1 MDLKSRIRRRR
12 RTGTTATLVLDYEAI
27 SPIAHVSEPTGRGPV
42 LERLLDYLD
51 PVFDGDLPPNA
62 YVWGPIGAGKSAVVT
77 ALWANLEAQLSESQS
92 VIHTTTRSQ
101 TANAPQFV
109 YVDSREASSTFAQY
123 RAILDAISDESVP
136 EKGIGTDTL
145 GTRLTDSLRAG
156 SDSVLVAVDHVGE
169 PETPDLATVADRLD
183 PFGESLTWVAVGR
196 TDPQTLAV
204 DLPPERIELPA
215 YRRHD
220 LVDILTSRASEGLA
234 ERALQHEQT
243 REIADWAEGNAHDAF
258 AALFGA
264 ADRAARKGRSRV
276 HSEDITAGMMDVP
289 RPSPTPPRSI
299 SPPAPSSDSSTN
311 SPRPASSNASSG
323 NPATTPTAVP
333 PAASNR
339 GSRSPCS
346 DASTTSERSRRSPTD
361 SGPVTCPSCDG
372 TVERRSPSDSRP
384 VPGPVYGESAAVPHR
399 RTRDRSPVPR
409 ATEPSRDAHR
419 RIRVRSPVPS
429 VLALATAPIT
439 PTSSPRFVSC
449 RSGTFDITASAR
461 RSRTGSSTS
470 PGLFSATAPPT

>member
-77 ALWANLEAQLSESQS
+77 ALWANLAGQLSESQS

-101 TANAPQFV
+101 TTNAPQFV

-145 GTRLTDSLRAG
+145 ETRLTNSLRAG
-156 SDSVLVAVDHVGE
+156 GASVLVAVDHVGE

-183 PFGESLTWVAVGR
+183 SLGASLTWVAVGR
-196 TDPQTLAV
+196 TNPETLAV

-243 REIADWAEGNAHDAF
+243 RDIADWAEGNAHDAF

-264 ADRAARKGRSRV
+264 ADRAARKGRSRI

-289 RPSPTPPRSI
+289 RPC
-299 SPPAPSSDSSTN
+299 SSLGRVMALPQNRQLVLRTFVDLDEHARESVE
-311 SPRPASSNASSG
+311 R
-323 NPATTPTAVP
+323 TTEAIAD
-333 PAASNR
+333 AASVDLT
-339 GSRSPCS
+339 P
-346 DASTTSERSRRSPTD
+346 
-361 SGPVTCPSCDG
+361 G
-372 TVERRSPSDSRP
+372 TVKRFLYELAETGIIERVQRETGDDSHGRP
-384 VPGPVYGESAAVPHR
+384 
-399 RTRDRSPVPR
+399 
-409 ATEPSRDAHR
+409 PSRVEPR
-419 RIRVRSPVPS
+419 F
-429 VLALATAPIT
+429 PIT
-439 PTSSPRFVSC
+439 VFR
-449 RSGTFDITASAR
+449 RLYDI
-461 RSRTGSSTS
+461 RTE
-470 PGLFSATAPPT
+470 